1 MNVETQEL
9 RRIKKDERKHYIYC
23 ETDPTICLYKISH
36 ETTIQSL
43 ISNKFSLLYTQTY
56 IKY

>member
-1 MNVETQEL
+1 MKE
-9 RRIKKDERKHYIYC
+9 HYIYC

-36 ETTIQSL
+36 KTTIQSL